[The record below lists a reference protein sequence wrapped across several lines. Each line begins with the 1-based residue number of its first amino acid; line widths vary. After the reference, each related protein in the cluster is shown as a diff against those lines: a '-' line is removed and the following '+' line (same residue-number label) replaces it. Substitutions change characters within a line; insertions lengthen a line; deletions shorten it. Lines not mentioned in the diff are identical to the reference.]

1 MSRRLPTKD
10 LSNGLVGQGALP
22 IGLPPAKRRTQAVV
36 VHIPVGEGVQPM
48 SFRPPLELHSA
59 LRQHSLATGLSMQ
72 RIIETAL
79 RDYFARLP
87 AAQ

>member
-10 LSNGLVGQGALP
+10 PSNGLAGQGALP

-59 LRQHSLATGLSMQ
+59 LRQHSLATGMSMQ

-79 RDYFARLP
+79 RDYFTRLP